1 MEEASMV
8 STAEV
13 EQRRDLYF
21 DYQATTPVD
30 PGVVAAMLPFFSD
43 QFGNAGS
50 RHSYGTAA
58 AFQVAA
64 ARQQVARLIGVL
76 FPDEIAFTAGA
87 TESNAMVIRKVFAAA
102 ERAHFVTTAIEHP
115 SVLGPA
121 AELARAGHE
130 VSYLAVDCQGRVDP
144 VQVGSLIR
152 PQTRLVSVMHANN
165 EVGTIQPLADI
176 SRITRVAGVLLH
188 ADLTQTAGALE
199 VDVQELGVDL
209 ASLSAHKF
217 YGPKGSGALYVRRG
231 CGLGKGPRTTE
242 SAWRLGTL
250 NVPGIVGMGAAAE
263 LAVER
268 RVGDGIHAATLRRR
282 FAEALLVAIPEAFVN
297 GHPTERIPGNL
308 SVTFPGVEVDEV
320 LRADPG
326 LGLAMG
332 SACTSGWTEPSHVL
346 QALGLSRTLSR
357 STLRIGF
364 GRATGWDDCHDC
376 LERLVPL
383 LRRSRSRSS
392 RSGSTRMSSRARNE

>member
-1 MEEASMV
+1 MAG
-8 STAEV
+8 TAEV
-13 EQRRDLYF
+13 ERRALYF

-30 PGVVAAMLPFFSD
+30 PSVVAAMLPFFSD

-50 RHSYGTAA
+50 RHSFGTAA

-64 ARQQVARLIGVL
+64 ARQQVAQLIGAL
-76 FPDEIAFTAGA
+76 SPDEIVFTAGA
-87 TESNAMVIRKVFAAA
+87 TESNAVAIRKVFATA

-130 VSYLAVDCQGRVDP
+130 VSYLTVDRQGRVDP
-144 VQVGSLIR
+144 VQVESLIR
-152 PQTRLVSVMHANN
+152 PETGLVSVMHANN

-176 SRITRVAGVLLH
+176 SRITRAAGVLLH

-199 VDVQELGVDL
+199 VDVKDLGVDL

-217 YGPKGSGALYVRRG
+217 YGPKGIGALYVRRG
-231 CGLGKGPRTTE
+231 CGLRKGPGTTE
-242 SAWRLGTL
+242 PALRPGTL
-250 NVPGIVGMGAAAE
+250 NVPGIVGIGAAAE

-268 RVGDGIHAATLRRR
+268 RVIDGIHSATLRTR
-282 FAEALLVAIPEAFVN
+282 FAEELLAAIPDAFVN
-297 GHPTERIPGNL
+297 GHQTERIPGNL

-326 LGLAMG
+326 LGLATG
-332 SACTSGWTEPSHVL
+332 SACASGRTEPSHVL
-346 QALGLSRTLSR
+346 LALGLSRTLSR

-364 GRATGWDDCHDC
+364 GRATEWDDCHDC
-376 LERLVPL
+376 VKRLVSL
-383 LRRSRSRSS
+383 LMKSRSRSHI
-392 RSGSTRMSSRARNE
+392 GQKVSTGRVR

>member
-1 MEEASMV
+1 MEETNMADM
-8 STAEV
+8 TEAQ
-13 EQRRDLYF
+13 QRRALYF

-30 PGVVAAMLPFFSD
+30 PGVVAAMLPFFTD

-58 AFQVAA
+58 AFHVAA
-64 ARQQVARLIGVL
+64 ARQRVAQLIGAL
-76 FPDEIAFTAGA
+76 SPDEIVFTAGA
-87 TESNAMVIRKVFAAA
+87 TESNATIIRNVFAAA

-121 AELARAGHE
+121 AEQARVGHE
-130 VSYLAVDCQGRVDP
+130 VSYLAVDRQGRVDP
-144 VQVGSLIR
+144 VQVESLIR
-152 PQTRLVSVMHANN
+152 SETRLVSVMHANN

-176 SRITRVAGVLLH
+176 SRITRAAGVLLH

-209 ASLSAHKF
+209 ASFSAHKF
-217 YGPKGSGALYVRRG
+217 YGPKGIGALYVRRG
-231 CGLGKGPRTTE
+231 CSLGKGPGRTE
-242 SAWRLGTL
+242 SALRPGTL
-250 NVPGIVGMGAAAE
+250 NVPGIVGMGTAAE
-263 LAVER
+263 LAVTR
-268 RVGDGIHAATLRRR
+268 RLADRIHTGTLRTR
-282 FAEALLVAIPEAFVN
+282 FAEALLAAMPDAFVN

-308 SVTFPGVEVDEV
+308 SVTFPGIEVDEV

-332 SACTSGWTEPSHVL
+332 SACTSGRTEPSHVL
-346 QALGLSRTLSR
+346 LALGLSRTLSR

-364 GRATGWDDCHDC
+364 GRATEWDDCHEC
-376 LERLVPL
+376 VERLVPL
-383 LRRSRSRSS
+383 LMRSRSRS
-392 RSGSTRMSSRARNE
+392 RAGEEVSTGGAR